1 MSQIIVLLDRAWSC
15 WRGERLRAR
24 KPLRSGP
31 SMVFGSVDAEESKAS
46 GNAILGDLSTTREV
60 TALETDRPHDSRR

>member
-1 MSQIIVLLDRAWSC
+1 
-15 WRGERLRAR
+15 
-24 KPLRSGP
+24 
-31 SMVFGSVDAEESKAS
+31 MVFGSVDAEESKAS